1 MGTENE
7 GDGMSIYNQTNEVR
21 LEKYLRQKDKEDRK
35 LSDKERMAYLDMK
48 GRIDDGYRL
57 GRTIGCYILLARE
70 LDDVPYQVTA
80 NLMRIKDSMERH
92 AGKAVAVQRKYRQAK
107 PDREDA
113 DAINYFFQKFERRKK
128 YIRETVIPS
137 AIDLMPVKEYI
148 DLFGED
154 VFEEELKAVARDHE
168 SASREA
174 FAKEI
179 VRATRENGVG
189 DIYKER
195 LAVYLRRD
203 AEIKEIAKR
212 DAEEKKRADI
222 AREHEENE
230 EMLWLMGGRLVDA
243 WEQGKEIPEL
253 GWNVKSLNRTQAKAT
268 SPAYVVV
275 IGYRRGDQ
283 YKLRYLKDGR
293 ELGST
298 IGCATPY
305 TEADAQEAMENY
317 LHWRPERSGM
327 TVRIL

>member
-1 MGTENE
+1 
-7 GDGMSIYNQTNEVR
+7 MSIYNQTNEVQ
-21 LEKYLRQKDKEDRK
+21 LEKYLRVKGKEERK
-35 LSDKERMAYLDMK
+35 LTDKERMAVLDMK

-57 GRTIGCYILLARE
+57 SRTIGCYILLAME
-70 LDDVPYQVTA
+70 LEGVPYQVTA
-80 NLMRIKDSMERH
+80 NLMRIKKSIEKQS
-92 AGKAVAVQRKYRQAK
+92 GKAVTVKKQYVAVK
-107 PDREDA
+107 PEKKDA
-113 DAINYFFQKFERRKK
+113 DAIKYFFRKFETRKR

-148 DLFGED
+148 GIFGED
-154 VFEEELKAVARDHE
+154 VFEEELRAVAREHE
-168 SASREA
+168 SAPREA

-189 DIYKER
+189 DLYKER
-195 LAVYLRRD
+195 LAAYLRRD
-203 AEIKEIAKR
+203 AEIKETAKR

-222 AREHEENE
+222 AREHEDNE
-230 EMLWLMGGRLVDA
+230 EMLWLMGARLVDA

-283 YKLRYLKDGR
+283 YNLRYLKDGR
-293 ELGST
+293 ELGLT

>member
-1 MGTENE
+1 
-7 GDGMSIYNQTNEVR
+7 MSIYNQTNDVR
-21 LEKYLRQKDKEDRK
+21 LEKYLRRKANEDRK

-57 GRTIGCYILLARE
+57 SRTIGCYILLARE
-70 LDDVPYQVTA
+70 LEDVPYQVTA

-92 AGKAVAVQRKYRQAK
+92 AGKAVAVKRKYQQIK

-113 DAINYFFQKFERRKK
+113 DAINYFFKKFERRKK
-128 YIRETVIPS
+128 YIRDTVIPS

-154 VFEEELKAVARDHE
+154 VFEEELRAVARNHE

-212 DAEEKKRADI
+212 DAEEKKRTDI
-222 AREHEENE
+222 ARKHEDNE
-230 EMLWLMGGRLVDA
+230 EMLWLTGARLVDA

-253 GWNVKSLNRTQAKAT
+253 GWNVKSLHRTQAKAT
-268 SPAYVVV
+268 SPAYVVIV
-275 IGYRRGDQ
+275 GYQ
-283 YKLRYLKDGR
+283 YRNQFNLRYLKNGY
-293 ELGST
+293 ELGTT
-298 IGCATPY
+298 IGTATPY
-305 TEADAQEAMENY
+305 TQEDAEQAAQMY
-317 LHWRPERSGM
+317 VRRRPERSTM